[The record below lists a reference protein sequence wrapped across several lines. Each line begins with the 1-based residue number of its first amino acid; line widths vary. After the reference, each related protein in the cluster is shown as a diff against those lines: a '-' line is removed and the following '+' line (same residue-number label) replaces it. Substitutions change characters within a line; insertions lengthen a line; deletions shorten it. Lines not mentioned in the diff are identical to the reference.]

1 MRYVFIVN
9 PKAGKQ
15 NAAEVVLP
23 RVQQFFQ
30 ERQLPFIAHLTQGPG
45 HATALARAEA
55 EKGDPVRIVAVG
67 GDGTL
72 CETANGIIGMDHAS
86 VGVLPC
92 GSGNDYLKLFGTHA
106 DFVDLDR
113 LLRATPY
120 KVDMIQSRD
129 MSALNI
135 CSAGLDA
142 SVAMNMVRYKKMPL
156 VSGTMAY
163 DIALLKAFFGPLGN
177 EMRIE
182 VDGKTVAE
190 GSFLLSVFA
199 NGRCYGG
206 GYYASPESKID
217 DGLLDVVLVSV
228 PKSRLQIPSLLKI
241 YKAGGHL
248 HHPQFAGLLSV
259 YHGKRMAFESKK
271 PIAVNTDGECVMASH
286 MDFEILEKA
295 VQFLVPAGC
304 STSCLTNQPVPAI
317 VS

>member
-142 SVAMNMVRYKKMPL
+142 SVAMNMVRYKKCLWFPEPWRMILRCSRPF
-156 VSGTMAY
+156 SGRSVMKCG
-163 DIALLKAFFGPLGN
+163 LKWTA
-177 EMRIE
+177 
-182 VDGKTVAE
+182 
-190 GSFLLSVFA
+190 
-199 NGRCYGG
+199 
-206 GYYASPESKID
+206 
-217 DGLLDVVLVSV
+217 
-228 PKSRLQIPSLLKI
+228 
-241 YKAGGHL
+241 
-248 HHPQFAGLLSV
+248 
-259 YHGKRMAFESKK
+259 K
-271 PIAVNTDGECVMASH
+271 PWPRARFC
-286 MDFEILEKA
+286 
-295 VQFLVPAGC
+295 
-304 STSCLTNQPVPAI
+304 
-317 VS
+317 